1 MNERCVAAD
10 VRRRIYLPPPNT
22 ASSRRWPHGLTC
34 WLGTLLVIA
43 STTFA
48 PAAEAKKE
56 EPKVPKVLLAVP
68 FAVIAGQ
75 TNRVEVRGLNLDLV
89 KSVQFEAAGVVAT
102 VKSAGKS
109 EPPKNTKKERLGD
122 TQVALE
128 VVVPASVGA
137 AELTFKLETPTN
149 GTATAKLRVLRRGEF
164 TEEKEENGSFTQPQA
179 LQLPTLVR
187 GSIKGAQDV
196 DIFQFEGR
204 AGWKLTAEVLAGRAG
219 SPCDPLL
226 TLWSGQ
232 RTMLR
237 SDDDSAT
244 ERDARLTFTLPADGK
259 YFLVVQDAHDQGG
272 PAYGYHLSVQCVP

>member
-1 MNERCVAAD
+1 MKPRVAGLLLGGVLVVVCAFW
-10 VRRRIYLPPPNT
+10 VR
-22 ASSRRWPHGLTC
+22 G
-34 WLGTLLVIA
+34 
-43 STTFA
+43 
-48 PAAEAKKE
+48 AEAKKE
-56 EPKVPKVLLAVP
+56 EPKPPKVLLAVP

-75 TNRVEVRGLNLDLV
+75 TNRVEVRGLNLDTV
-89 KSVQFEAAGVVAT
+89 KTVQFETAGVVAA

-109 EPPKNTKKERLGD
+109 EPPKNAKKERFGD
-122 TQVALE
+122 TQAVLE
-128 VVVPASVGA
+128 VFVPASVGA
-137 AELTFKLETPTN
+137 SELPFKIETPAN

-164 TEEKEENGSFTQPQA
+164 TEEKEENGSFAESQA
-179 LQLPTLVR
+179 LQLPALVR

-232 RTMLR
+232 RTPLR

-272 PAYGYHLSVQCVP
+272 PAYGYHLSVQCGP

>member
-1 MNERCVAAD
+1 MACAVWAR
-10 VRRRIYLPPPNT
+10 
-22 ASSRRWPHGLTC
+22 
-34 WLGTLLVIA
+34 
-43 STTFA
+43 
-48 PAAEAKKE
+48 AAEAKKE
-56 EPKVPKVLLAVP
+56 EAKVPKVLLAVP

-75 TNRVEVRGLNLDLV
+75 TNRVEFRGLNLDAV
-89 KSVQFEAAGVVAT
+89 KAVQSEAAGVVAT

-109 EPPKNTKKERLGD
+109 EPPKNTKKERFGD

-128 VVVPASVGA
+128 VMVPASVAA
-137 AELTFKLETPTN
+137 AELPFKLETATN
-149 GTATAKLRVLRRGEF
+149 GLAPARLRVLRRGEF
-164 TEEKEENGSFTQPQA
+164 TEEKEDNGSFAQPQA
-179 LQLPTLVR
+179 LPLPALVR

-196 DIFQFEGR
+196 DIFQFEGK

-226 TLWSGQ
+226 TLWSE
-232 RTMLR
+232 RRALLR

-272 PAYGYHLSVQCVP
+272 PAYGYHLSVQCGP